1 MILLDTMVL
10 SELRKARPN
19 AGVVRYLKA
28 QKPETVFLSAMTIG
42 EIEAGIQKQRSVAP
56 EFAEELSQWLA
67 LMELQF
73 TQCILPVTPA
83 IAKLWGRLCVQ
94 TGNKGID
101 NLIAATAL
109 VHNLLVV
116 TRNVK
121 DFEVVGVR
129 VFNPFEGNK
138 KTEVMPGDDAA
149 NLTAWQREDRER

>member
-10 SELRKARPN
+10 SELRKVRPN
-19 AGVVRYLKA
+19 AGVVVYLKSQA
-28 QKPETVFLSAMTIG
+28 PDAVFVSALTIG
-42 EIEAGIQKQRSVAP
+42 EIEAGIEKQRRTAP
-56 EFAEELSQWLA
+56 ELAAELAQWLA

-73 TQCILPVTPA
+73 AHNILPVTPA

-109 VHNLLVV
+109 CHNLTVV

-121 DFEVVGVR
+121 DFDPTGVR
-129 VFNPFEGNK
+129 VFDPFASVEAG
-138 KTEVMPGDDAA
+138 TLP
-149 NLTAWQREDRER
+149 

>member
-19 AGVVRYLKA
+19 ARVVSYLRSQA
-28 QKPETVFLSAMTIG
+28 PDAVFVSAMTIG
-42 EIEAGIQKQRSVAP
+42 EIEAGIEKQRGAAP
-56 EFAEELSQWLA
+56 EFAAELAQWLA

-73 TQCILPVTPA
+73 ADAILPVTPA

-109 VHNLLVV
+109 CHNLTVV
-116 TRNVK
+116 SRNVT
-121 DFEVVGVR
+121 DFEPTGVR
-129 VFNPFEGNK
+129 VLNPFGS
-138 KTEVMPGDDAA
+138 G
-149 NLTAWQREDRER
+149 

>member
-19 AGVVRYLKA
+19 ARVVAYLKA
-28 QKPETVFLSAMTIG
+28 QTPDTVFISAMTIG

-73 TQCILPVTPA
+73 AQSILLVTPA

-94 TGNKGID
+94 SGNKGID

-116 TRNVK
+116 TRNLK

-129 VFNPFEGNK
+129 VFNPYVAK
-138 KTEVMPGDDAA
+138 KG
-149 NLTAWQREDRER
+149 

>member
-19 AGVVRYLKA
+19 PGVVAYLKSQPA
-28 QKPETVFLSAMTIG
+28 DTVFLSAMTLG
-42 EIEAGIQKQRSVAP
+42 EIKAGIEKQRGAAP
-56 EFAEELSQWLA
+56 EFAADLARWLA
-67 LMELQF
+67 LMEMQF
-73 TQCILPVTPA
+73 APFILPVTPA

-109 VHNLLVV
+109 SHNLTVV

-121 DFEVVGVR
+121 DFQPSGVR
-129 VFNPFEGNK
+129 VFDPFGLQEAG
-138 KTEVMPGDDAA
+138 TIVG
-149 NLTAWQREDRER
+149 

>member
-10 SELRKARPN
+10 SELRKTRPN
-19 AGVVRYLKA
+19 AAVLEYLKT
-28 QKPETVFLSAMTIG
+28 QTSDTVFLSAMTVG
-42 EIEAGIQKQRSVAP
+42 EIQAGIEKQLKTSPV
-56 EFAEELSQWLA
+56 FAQELSQWLI
-67 LMELQF
+67 LTELQF
-73 TQCILPVTPA
+73 AQHILPVTPA

-94 TGNKGID
+94 TDNKGID

-129 VFNPFEGNK
+129 VLNPFVES
-138 KTEVMPGDDAA
+138 
-149 NLTAWQREDRER
+149 